1 MGAGAVAG
9 TRVGVGV
16 AHMRDGSDQPPRR
29 AAFAAKRTRSRSRV
43 RAPQVCPP
51 DGGLCITQRS
61 IQCNGIR
68 ADMVKMQPSFAE
80 VADRIFTILNGA
92 AHWQRAY
99 APRSSAVPCLGLDR
113 ETRPSP
119 GLLVRCRVFMAAPR
133 LTELAARAGA
143 ACSSQDGFGVDTTLS
158 PLTTSGACGDWHGLA
173 ETGLGVSRQ
182 RRL

>member
-80 VADRIFTILNGA
+80 VADRIFTILHGA
-92 AHWQRAY
+92 AQRTSRAR
-99 APRSSAVPCLGLDR
+99 PRYSYRVSDWTGKM
-113 ETRPSP
+113 RPN
-119 GLLVRCRVFMAAPR
+119 PR
-133 LTELAARAGA
+133 FARALPR
-143 ACSSQDGFGVDTTLS
+143 F
-158 PLTTSGACGDWHGLA
+158 HGCA
-173 ETGLGVSRQ
+173 KAH
-182 RRL
+182 